1 MKPITDVDD
10 PRLVRALSHPLRV
23 RIMGVL
29 EQRTASPKELA
40 QALDVGLEN
49 IAYHVRALRDFG
61 LIELERSEQV
71 RGAVAHHYRAR
82 ARPRIT
88 ARAWEQLPEISK
100 RAMIGAALAQI
111 GDIVSEAAAQGCFG
125 RPESHVSRRPL
136 ALDEAGFE
144 EASAVLVKALDELSA
159 VERRAQ
165 ARIKKGATE
174 VPTTAVALLFD
185 TPQPAPA
192 ERAPGKKARARRS
205 GQAEPSSSSR

>member
-1 MKPITDVDD
+1 
-10 PRLVRALSHPLRV
+10 
-23 RIMGVL
+23 MGVL
-29 EQRTASPKELA
+29 EQRTATPKELS
-40 QALDVGLEN
+40 QTLGVRLEN

-100 RAMIGAALAQI
+100 RAMIGAALEQI
-111 GDIVSEAAAQGCFG
+111 GDIVAAAAAQGRFG

-136 ALDEAGFE
+136 VLDQDGFK
-144 EASAVLVKALDELSA
+144 EASSVISKALDELSTI
-159 VERRAQ
+159 ERRAER
-165 ARIKKGATE
+165 RIRSGAPE

-185 TPQPAPA
+185 TPELSPAPSHDA
-192 ERAPGKKARARRS
+192 ARRS
-205 GQAEPSSSSR
+205 DGAGQAETR